1 MGLDI
6 VEFYREICKSPEVI
20 LRIYHKRQF
29 KVTSF
34 TLVSC
39 LYESSKIPLDISVY
53 DLKRKKRSENKRRN
67 RPIDNWDSKNSR

>member
-39 LYESSKIPLDISVY
+39 LYESS
-53 DLKRKKRSENKRRN
+53 
-67 RPIDNWDSKNSR
+67 